1 MGAVC
6 DTSGQGGA
14 VRAAFPL
21 PMKNRFRLSL
31 RRAPTA
37 LLAAILLVVPA
48 AVLANLKT
56 ERFWLENMVTRE
68 ICGPVLRQT
77 GHRFQ
82 IGSQGYVVLDCEPG
96 HIRVAKY
103 PQGDPYGPYDIV
115 ESRIIDIGLAAA
127 YNIVNVQRAEVPEL
141 PPDLSGLVGVYVKGE
156 EKEEAPPPPAPEP
169 IPMSEWPLR
178 AGVLIE
184 PFHTTD
190 YDWKVGGY
198 EGKKSLDLKSSRLGV
213 RLDWGNG
220 FVQLGHVLN
229 GKQSGSITPDL
240 VSIESLHLES
250 GSGFSI
256 SGGYFHPFPLADGW
270 DALVGGA
277 AEFSSESYDL
287 VARTLIRKE
296 VSAETPPESTEDKTT
311 ESETTGS
318 ETTPV
323 KTTYSYEY
331 GNTTSSLDLSEFL
344 LTVAAGV
351 QFHEDYWGAY
361 GLFCIDLVSNVKA
374 DGSVMVN
381 GNDLSLEAERSH
393 PIGVEAGAWCYVFDQ
408 LRADAAVR
416 IGATQLLRLAVSWE
430 W

>member
-1 MGAVC
+1 
-6 DTSGQGGA
+6 
-14 VRAAFPL
+14 
-21 PMKNRFRLSL
+21 MKIRFRSPS
-31 RRAPTA
+31 RRVRISPLAAA
-37 LLAAILLVVPA
+37 LLLIPA
-48 AVLANLKT
+48 ATLANLKT

-68 ICGPVLRQT
+68 IGGPVLRQT

-82 IGSQGYVVLDCEPG
+82 IGSQGYVVLDSEPG

-127 YNIVNVQRAEVPEL
+127 YNIVNVQKAEVPEL

-156 EKEEAPPPPAPEP
+156 KKEAPPPEPERPP

-198 EGKKSLDLKSSRLGV
+198 AGKKSLDLKCSRLGV

-220 FVQLGHVLN
+220 FVQLGHALN

-240 VSIESLHLES
+240 VAIESLRLES
-250 GSGFSI
+250 GSGLSI
-256 SGGYFHPFPLADGW
+256 SGGYLHPFYLADGW
-270 DALVGGA
+270 DALVGGV
-277 AEFSSESYDL
+277 AEVSSVSYDL
-287 VARTLIRKE
+287 VARTLVRKE
-296 VSAETPPESTEDKTT
+296 NTAKEPAETADGETEGAEAAAK
-311 ESETTGS
+311 
-318 ETTPV
+318 P
-323 KTTYSYEY
+323 TYSYEY
-331 GNTTSSLDLSEFL
+331 GSTTSSLDLRELL
-344 LTVAAGV
+344 LTAEAGV
-351 QFHEDYWGAY
+351 QFHEGFWGAY

-374 DGSVMVN
+374 DGSVVVN
-381 GNDLSLEAERSH
+381 GNDLSLEADRTH
-393 PIGVEAGAWCYVFDQ
+393 PIGVEAGAWCYLLDQ

-416 IGATQLLRLAVSWE
+416 LGSTQLLRLAVSWE